1 MSDFLIV
8 KPFDI
13 DNDAF
18 ISSNVP
24 ENDYPEWNSGTS
36 YTLGQR
42 VIIVNDTDS
51 PPNGVHKIYESLVGS
66 NTGNNP
72 LDDVQ
77 APAGTP
83 VYWIEVSSTNR
94 WKMFDQLNS
103 SQTIYPDEID
113 VELFIAQRPN
123 SLSVLNVEAKT
134 IQVLMYDT
142 ASPPNEV
149 FNETYT
155 MIEPSGNPSYY
166 NWFFQ
171 QIQRKGNLYVKG
183 LPPIAGGSIEVIID
197 NAGANA
203 KCGTLLVGYTE
214 KYGETSIG
222 SEVGIVDFSVKRQNE
237 FGDFEILERAYS
249 REGRFTVLVP
259 NDIVDKMQTL
269 LASRR
274 ATPTLYIAS
283 ELFEST
289 YIYGFYID
297 MNNVIQYQNQS
308 LLSIE
313 VVGLT

>member
-1 MSDFLIV
+1 MSNFLIV

-13 DNDAF
+13 DNTAF

-24 ENDYPEWNSGTS
+24 ENDYSEWNSGTT
-36 YTLGQR
+36 YALGDR
-42 VIIVNDTDS
+42 VIIIDDNDS

-72 LDDVQ
+72 LDDIQ
-77 APAGTP
+77 APAGVPT
-83 VYWIEVSSTNR
+83 YWIEVSATNR

-103 SQTIYPDEID
+103 SQTIYPSTIE
-113 VELFIAQRPN
+113 VELYISRRPN
-123 SLSVLNVEAKT
+123 SVAVLNVEAKT
-134 IQVLMYDT
+134 IQVIMYDT
-142 ASPPNEV
+142 GVSPDEV
-149 FNETYT
+149 FNQTFN
-155 MIEPSGNPSYY
+155 MIEPSGEPSYY

-171 QIQRKGNLYVKG
+171 QIQKKTDLYVSG
-183 LPPIAGGSIEVIID
+183 LPPIAGGSIKIIID
-197 NAGANA
+197 NEDQDV
-203 KCGTLLVGYTE
+203 KCGTCLVGFAET
-214 KYGETSIG
+214 YGETSVG
-222 SEVGIVDFSVKRQNE
+222 AEVGIVDFSVKRQNE

-249 REGRFTVLVP
+249 REGRFSVLVP

-274 ATPTLYIAS
+274 AIPTLYIGS

-289 YIYGFYID
+289 LIYGFYVD

-308 LLSIE
+308 LFSIE